1 MSAMH
6 ILAFRSSLTLFLP
19 RSIDNDILNLM
30 DEVDFDEF
38 LREASDAMDD
48 PDKLTHFIREK
59 ATIAVQRF
67 LDWLPRISIPV
78 EKRDLMEGWV
88 LTCRGEDGGD
98 LTLSDVSVKKEN
110 LVCQIMG
117 GDALFFPMFTD
128 DSDEDNMSDEDIA
141 DSPRHGFSTTVIEES
156 ALDHIREMLLQAQ
169 RYGCWKSGV
178 GGVGQP
184 PSDRYVA
191 SVLQGLPVSTVLN
204 CAIELWR
211 NLDIDDDELLEIAIK
226 DVSYQIQLQKLRE
239 ENADGPG
246 DADEEDRSDAEAVP
260 TSYSGPSVEVRM
272 TESSSSQDSSRRR
285 FNPRV
290 DPTVL
295 FLDMKNLTLKL
306 DNFMFRIEKNEK
318 RTLLDPV
325 FEGKGSLTIQNVSI
339 RVRVECAKERVR
351 KTALGETFAPV
362 LILKELLITLEQVKL
377 RVRDTAFGSDWLVNK
392 AVHAFGDDITKVV
405 EENLREQI
413 QHQVKTALENLNS
426 YFLVNPNMLLNLLGI
441 SMEDLDDNV
450 IWV

>member
-1 MSAMH
+1 
-6 ILAFRSSLTLFLP
+6 
-19 RSIDNDILNLM
+19 M
-30 DEVDFDEF
+30 DEVDLDEF
-38 LREASDAMDD
+38 LKEASDAMDD
-48 PDKLTHFIREK
+48 PEKLTHFIREK
-59 ATIAVQRF
+59 ATMAVQRF

-117 GDALFFPMFTD
+117 GDALFFPMFGDETD
-128 DSDEDNMSDEDIA
+128 DDLLVDDGVVENSRQRVS
-141 DSPRHGFSTTVIEES
+141 STVIEDS
-156 ALDHIREMLLQAQ
+156 VLDHIREMLLQAQ
-169 RYGCWKSGV
+169 RYGCWESGV

-191 SVLQGLPVSTVLN
+191 SVLRGLPVSTVLN
-204 CAIELWR
+204 CAIEMWR
-211 NLDIDDDELLEIAIK
+211 NLEIDDDELLEIAIK
-226 DVSYQIQLQKLRE
+226 DVSYQIQLQKMRE
-239 ENADGPG
+239 EKDGKV
-246 DADEEDRSDAEAVP
+246 DSEDSSETDLVP
-260 TSYSGPSVEVRM
+260 PSFSGSSVEVRISE
-272 TESSSSQDSSRRR
+272 TSSSMDGLRQR
-285 FNPRV
+285 FNPRI

-295 FLDMKNLTLKL
+295 YLDMKNLTLKL
-306 DNFMFRIEKNEK
+306 ENFMFRIEKNEK
-318 RTLLDPV
+318 TLLDPV

-339 RVRVECAKERVR
+339 RVRIECAKERIR

-362 LILKELLITLEQVKL
+362 LILKELVTSLEQVKL

-405 EENLREQI
+405 EENLQEQV
-413 QHQVKTALENLNS
+413 HQQAKAALENLNS

>member
-1 MSAMH
+1 
-6 ILAFRSSLTLFLP
+6 
-19 RSIDNDILNLM
+19 M
-30 DEVDFDEF
+30 DEVDLDEF
-38 LREASDAMDD
+38 LKEASAAMDD

-117 GDALFFPMFTD
+117 GDALFFPMFGD
-128 DSDEDNMSDEDIA
+128 DVDDDEILSDEDMG
-141 DSPRHGFSTTVIEES
+141 DSPRNKVSSTVIEES
-156 ALDHIREMLLQAQ
+156 VLDHIREMLLQAQ
-169 RYGCWKSGV
+169 RFGCWEAGV
-178 GGVGQP
+178 GGVGQSP
-184 PSDRYVA
+184 TDRYVA

-204 CAIELWR
+204 CAIEMWR
-211 NLDIDDDELLEIAIK
+211 NLEIDDDELLEIAIK
-226 DVSYQIQLQKLRE
+226 DVSYQIQLQKMRE
-239 ENADGPG
+239 DKEDGHV
-246 DADEEDRSDAEAVP
+246 DSEDSGETELVP
-260 TSYSGPSVEVRM
+260 PSFSGSSVEVRINE
-272 TESSSSQDSSRRR
+272 TSSSMDSGRHR
-285 FNPRV
+285 FNPRI

-295 FLDMKNLTLKL
+295 YLDMKNLTLRL

-318 RTLLDPV
+318 TLLDPV

-339 RVRVECAKERVR
+339 RVRIECAKERIR

-362 LILKELLITLEQVKL
+362 LVLKDLETSLEQVKL

-392 AVHAFGDDITKVV
+392 AVLAFGDDITKVV
-405 EENLREQI
+405 GENLREQV
-413 QHQVKTALENLNS
+413 HQQAKAALENLNS
-426 YFLVNPNMLLNLLGI
+426 YFLVNPNLLLDLLGI

>member
-1 MSAMH
+1 MK
-6 ILAFRSSLTLFLP
+6 
-19 RSIDNDILNLM
+19 IDIH
-30 DEVDFDEF
+30 F
-38 LREASDAMDD
+38 AMDD
-48 PDKLTHFIREK
+48 PDKLTQFIREK
-59 ATIAVQRF
+59 ATVAVQRF

-117 GDALFFPMFTD
+117 GDALFFPMFGD
-128 DSDEDNMSDEDIA
+128 DADDDILSDDEINE
-141 DSPRHGFSTTVIEES
+141 SPRNKVSSTVIEES
-156 ALDHIREMLLQAQ
+156 VLDHIREMLLQAE
-169 RYGCWKSGV
+169 RFGCWQAGV

-204 CAIELWR
+204 CAIEMWR
-211 NLDIDDDELLEIAIK
+211 NLEIDDDELLEIAIK
-226 DVSYQIQLQKLRE
+226 DVSYQIQLQKMRE
-239 ENADGPG
+239 EKEDGHV
-246 DADEEDRSDAEAVP
+246 ESEDSGETELVP
-260 TSYSGPSVEVRM
+260 PSFSGSSVEVRINE
-272 TESSSSQDSSRRR
+272 TSSSMDGARHR
-285 FNPRV
+285 FNPRI

-295 FLDMKNLTLKL
+295 FLDMKNLTLRL

-318 RTLLDPV
+318 TLLDPV

-339 RVRVECAKERVR
+339 RVRVECAKERIR

-362 LILKELLITLEQVKL
+362 LVLKDLETSLQQVKL

-392 AVHAFGDDITKVV
+392 AVLAFGDDITKVV
-405 EENLREQI
+405 EENLREQV
-413 QHQVKTALENLNS
+413 HQQAKAALENLNA

-441 SMEDLDDNV
+441 SMEDLDDSV

>member
-1 MSAMH
+1 
-6 ILAFRSSLTLFLP
+6 
-19 RSIDNDILNLM
+19 M
-30 DEVDFDEF
+30 DEVDLDEF
-38 LREASDAMDD
+38 LKEASDAMDD
-48 PDKLTHFIREK
+48 PDKLTQFIREK

-117 GDALFFPMFTD
+117 GDALFFPMFGDEGDADILSD
-128 DSDEDNMSDEDIA
+128 DVV
-141 DSPRHGFSTTVIEES
+141 DSPRNKVSSTVIEDS
-156 ALDHIREMLLQAQ
+156 VLDHIREMLLQAQ
-169 RYGCWKSGV
+169 RFGCWEPGV

-204 CAIELWR
+204 CAIEMWR
-211 NLDIDDDELLEIAIK
+211 NLELDDDELLEIAIK
-226 DVSYQIQLQKLRE
+226 DVSYQIQLQKMKE
-239 ENADGPG
+239 EKKEG
-246 DADEEDRSDAEAVP
+246 DPDSQDSAETELVP
-260 TSYSGPSVEVRM
+260 PSFSGSSVEVRIN
-272 TESSSSQDSSRRR
+272 ESSSSMDSLRNR

-295 FLDMKNLTLKL
+295 YLDMKNLTLRL

-318 RTLLDPV
+318 TLLDPV

-339 RVRVECAKERVR
+339 KVRVECAKERIR
-351 KTALGETFAPV
+351 KTALGETFSPV
-362 LILKELLITLEQVKL
+362 LILKELETSLEQVKL

-392 AVHAFGDDITKVV
+392 AVLAFGDDITKVV

-413 QHQVKTALENLNS
+413 QQQAKSALENLNA

-441 SMEDLDDNV
+441 SMDDLDDNV
-450 IWV
+450 LWV

>member
-1 MSAMH
+1 
-6 ILAFRSSLTLFLP
+6 
-19 RSIDNDILNLM
+19 M
-30 DEVDFDEF
+30 DEVDLDEF
-38 LREASDAMDD
+38 LKEASAAMDD

-117 GDALFFPMFTD
+117 GDALFFPMFGD
-128 DSDEDNMSDEDIA
+128 DVDDDQILSDDDMG
-141 DSPRHGFSTTVIEES
+141 DSPRNKVSSTVIEES
-156 ALDHIREMLLQAQ
+156 VLDHIREMLVQAQ
-169 RYGCWKSGV
+169 RFGCWEAGV

-184 PSDRYVA
+184 PTDRYVA

-204 CAIELWR
+204 CAIEMWR
-211 NLDIDDDELLEIAIK
+211 NLEIDDDELLEIAIK
-226 DVSYQIQLQKLRE
+226 DVSYQIQLQKMRE
-239 ENADGPG
+239 DKEDGHV
-246 DADEEDRSDAEAVP
+246 DSEDSGETELVP
-260 TSYSGPSVEVRM
+260 PSFSGSSVEVRIDE
-272 TESSSSQDSSRRR
+272 TSSSMDGLRHR
-285 FNPRV
+285 FNPRI

-295 FLDMKNLTLKL
+295 YLDMKNLTLRL

-318 RTLLDPV
+318 TLLDPV

-339 RVRVECAKERVR
+339 RVRVECAKERIR

-362 LILKELLITLEQVKL
+362 LVLRDLETSLEQVKL

-392 AVHAFGDDITKVV
+392 AVLAFGDDITKVV
-405 EENLREQI
+405 GENLREQV
-413 QHQVKTALENLNS
+413 HQQAKAALENLNS
-426 YFLVNPNMLLNLLGI
+426 YFLVNPNLLLDLLGI

>member
-1 MSAMH
+1 
-6 ILAFRSSLTLFLP
+6 
-19 RSIDNDILNLM
+19 M
-30 DEVDFDEF
+30 DEVDLDEF
-38 LREASDAMDD
+38 LKEASSAMDD
-48 PDKLTHFIREK
+48 PDKLTQFIREK
-59 ATIAVQRF
+59 ATVAVQRF

-117 GDALFFPMFTD
+117 GDALFFPMFGD
-128 DSDEDNMSDEDIA
+128 DVDDDDVLSDEDIG
-141 DSPRHGFSTTVIEES
+141 DSPRNKVSSTVIEES
-156 ALDHIREMLLQAQ
+156 VLDHIREMLLQAQ
-169 RYGCWKSGV
+169 RFGCWQAGV

-184 PSDRYVA
+184 PTDRYVA

-204 CAIELWR
+204 CAIEMWR
-211 NLDIDDDELLEIAIK
+211 NLEIDDDELLEIAIK
-226 DVSYQIQLQKLRE
+226 DVSYQIQLQKMRE
-239 ENADGPG
+239 DKEDGHV
-246 DADEEDRSDAEAVP
+246 DSEDSGETELVP
-260 TSYSGPSVEVRM
+260 PSFSGSSVEVRIDE
-272 TESSSSQDSSRRR
+272 TSSSMDGARHR
-285 FNPRV
+285 FNPRI

-295 FLDMKNLTLKL
+295 FLDMKNLTLRL

-318 RTLLDPV
+318 TLLDPV

-339 RVRVECAKERVR
+339 RVRVECAKERVQ

-362 LILKELLITLEQVKL
+362 LVLKDLETSLEQVKL

-392 AVHAFGDDITKVV
+392 AVLAFGADITKVV
-405 EENLREQI
+405 GENLQEQV
-413 QHQVKTALENLNS
+413 QQQAKAALENLNS

>member
-1 MSAMH
+1 MYP
-6 ILAFRSSLTLFLP
+6 F
-19 RSIDNDILNLM
+19 SIDDDILNLM
-30 DEVDFDEF
+30 DEVDLDEF
-38 LREASDAMDD
+38 LKEASDAMDD
-48 PDKLTHFIREK
+48 PEKLTHFIREK
-59 ATIAVQRF
+59 ATMAVQRF

-117 GDALFFPMFTD
+117 GDALFFPMFGDETD
-128 DSDEDNMSDEDIA
+128 DDLLVDDGVVENSRQRVS
-141 DSPRHGFSTTVIEES
+141 STVIEDS
-156 ALDHIREMLLQAQ
+156 VLDHIREMLLQAQ
-169 RYGCWKSGV
+169 RYGCWESGV

-191 SVLQGLPVSTVLN
+191 SVLRGLPVSTVLN
-204 CAIELWR
+204 CAIEMWR
-211 NLDIDDDELLEIAIK
+211 NLEIDDDELLEIAIK
-226 DVSYQIQLQKLRE
+226 DVSYQIQLQKMRE
-239 ENADGPG
+239 EKDGKV
-246 DADEEDRSDAEAVP
+246 DSEDSSETDLVP
-260 TSYSGPSVEVRM
+260 PSFSGSSVEVRISE
-272 TESSSSQDSSRRR
+272 TSSSMDGLRQR
-285 FNPRV
+285 FNPRI

-295 FLDMKNLTLKL
+295 YLDMKNLTLKL
-306 DNFMFRIEKNEK
+306 ENFMFRIEKNEK
-318 RTLLDPV
+318 TLLDPV

-339 RVRVECAKERVR
+339 RVRIECAKERIR

-362 LILKELLITLEQVKL
+362 LILKELVTSLEQVKL

-405 EENLREQI
+405 EENLQEQV
-413 QHQVKTALENLNS
+413 HQQAKAALENLNS

>member
-1 MSAMH
+1 MSCVVADRDSAVSVH
-6 ILAFRSSLTLFLP
+6 LRSHKIVLSF
-19 RSIDNDILNLM
+19 SIDDDILNLM
-30 DEVDFDEF
+30 DEVDLDEF

-48 PDKLTHFIREK
+48 PEKLTHFIREK

-98 LTLSDVSVKKEN
+98 LTLSDVSAKKEN

-117 GDALFFPMFTD
+117 GDALFFPMFGDPD
-128 DSDEDNMSDEDIA
+128 DDIV
-141 DSPRHGFSTTVIEES
+141 DSPRNKVSSTVVEES
-156 ALDHIREMLLQAQ
+156 VLDHIREMLLQAQ
-169 RYGCWKSGV
+169 RFGCWEAGV

-184 PSDRYVA
+184 PNDRYVA
-191 SVLQGLPVSTVLN
+191 SVLNDLPVSTVLN
-204 CAIELWR
+204 CAIEMWR
-211 NLDIDDDELLEIAIK
+211 NLEIDDDELLEIAIK

-239 ENADGPG
+239 EKEDGYAGSG
-246 DADEEDRSDAEAVP
+246 DSDETELVP
-260 TSYSGPSVEVRM
+260 PSFSGSSVEVRIS
-272 TESSSSQDSSRRR
+272 ESSSSMDGARR
-285 FNPRV
+285 FNPRI

-295 FLDMKNLTLKL
+295 LLDMKNLTLRL
-306 DNFMFRIEKNEK
+306 DNFLFRIEKNEN
-318 RTLLDPV
+318 RTFLDPI

-339 RVRVECAKERVR
+339 RLRIECAKERIG

-362 LILKELLITLEQVKL
+362 LILKELTTTLEHVNL

-405 EENLREQI
+405 EENLREQV
-413 QHQVKTALENLNS
+413 QQQANAALESLNS
-426 YFLVNPNMLLNLLGI
+426 YFLVNPNMLLNILGV
-441 SMEDLDDNV
+441 SMEDLDDTV